1 MIRVRH
7 ILVVC
12 EDSPDGDHA
21 LFAAAGLAQQMAA
34 PLTVAAVA
42 DVNPRRRWVG
52 CGCRATGAMII
63 ERTER
68 EDAAARLRR
77 AGVLLTDQPEVQFVT
92 AYGTRTTALIETAAT
107 YDCDLIVVPAGHPRR
122 PRWLPPHDDA
132 RSLRRKATVPVLQ
145 TPPAASNSLV
155 RRLVSEPPVP

>member
-12 EDSPDGDHA
+12 EDTPDGDQA
-21 LFAAAGLAQQMAA
+21 LFAAAGLAQQMGA

-42 DVNPRRRWVG
+42 DINPRRRWRG
-52 CGCRATGAMII
+52 CGATGAMII

-68 EDAAARLRR
+68 EDAATRLRR

-107 YDCDLIVVPAGHPRR
+107 YDCDLIVVPAGHARR

-132 RSLRRKATVPVLQ
+132 RALRRKATVPVLQ
-145 TPPAASNSLV
+145 TPSAASNSLV
-155 RRLVSEPPVP
+155 RRLMSEPPAAP